1 MILLDYNAIAVSVV
15 VLNNIQEEN
24 LFRHTVL
31 NSIRMYNHKYRHEYG
46 DMVICGDGAKVW
58 RKEYFKQYKAK
69 RRESR
74 EKDNKD
80 WNVIFEMINKIREEI
95 KSNFHYKV
103 IKIDECEADDI
114 IATLAYETQEFGKN
128 EPVMIVSGDKDFIQ
142 LHTLNNVKQ
151 WSPIIKKLVV
161 HENPHNYLKEHIIKG
176 DSGDGVPNILSGDNY
191 LVDGIRQS
199 PITQKK
205 LDTYLDTSD
214 DLKQVLYDEQY
225 RNFQRN
231 AKLIDLKQTPEEI
244 KQKIIDAYD
253 NYEKRN
259 SSQILNY
266 LIKNRCNQLIE
277 SIQDFY

>member
-151 WSPIIKKLVV
+151 WSPIIKKLVI

-205 LDTYLDTSD
+205 LDTYLDTYD
-214 DLKQVLYDEQY
+214 DLKQVLNDEQY

>member
-205 LDTYLDTSD
+205 LDTYLDTYD
-214 DLKQVLYDEQY
+214 DLKQVLNDEQY